1 MAKGA
6 LEQAGA
12 DIAISITGIAGPGND
27 SSTKKVGT
35 VYVGIASNS
44 WANAESTQIGGN
56 RSENKIGFVHFAL
69 LTAISLWDEAME
81 KAEANRKK
89 LAEIEAEKEQAR
101 AAFEVERAKREAAA
115 KQSAPWQDES
125 WSAENTDDEDE
136 SIGEEVEWN

>member
-1 MAKGA
+1 
-6 LEQAGA
+6 
-12 DIAISITGIAGPGND
+12 
-27 SSTKKVGT
+27 
-35 VYVGIASNS
+35 
-44 WANAESTQIGGN
+44 
-56 RSENKIGFVHFAL
+56 
-69 LTAISLWDEAME
+69 ME

-101 AAFEVERAKREAAA
+101 EAFEVERAKREAAA